1 MDQKVFYP
9 SKKKHFFQI
18 VLLFGIS
25 GACRCDELVKM
36 KVQDIEDHGSIIYV
50 KIPDSKTSA
59 KRSFTIVND
68 NWLQLYRK
76 YIGLRP
82 DNMSEN
88 RFSYTSNRKMH
99 PECDGHL

>member
-59 KRSFTIVND
+59 KNLIV
-68 NWLQLYRK
+68 QT
-76 YIGLRP
+76 
-82 DNMSEN
+82 
-88 RFSYTSNRKMH
+88 TSNPTYVTHRWSEMSLGLKVT
-99 PECDGHL
+99 